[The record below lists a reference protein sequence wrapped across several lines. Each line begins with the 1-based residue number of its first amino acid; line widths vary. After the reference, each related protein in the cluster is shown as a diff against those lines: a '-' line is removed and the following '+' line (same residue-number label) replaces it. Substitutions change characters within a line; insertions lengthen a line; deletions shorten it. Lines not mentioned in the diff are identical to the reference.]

1 MCFVVCE
8 RLLVVIQSGFNNEV
22 REEQLFP
29 DDFRVSEERYAA
41 CGTHGIRQSPRHSN
55 KGAYP
60 ERLPS

>member
-22 REEQLFP
+22 REEQLIA
-29 DDFRVSEERYAA
+29 DDFHVSEEGHAA
-41 CGTHGIRQSPRHSN
+41 CEMHGIRQSPRQEN
-55 KGAYP
+55 KVAYP